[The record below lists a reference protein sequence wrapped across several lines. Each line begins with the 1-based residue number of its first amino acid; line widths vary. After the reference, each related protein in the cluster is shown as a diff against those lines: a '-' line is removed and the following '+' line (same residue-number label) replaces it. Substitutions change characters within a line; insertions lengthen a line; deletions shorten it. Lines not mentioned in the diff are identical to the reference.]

1 MDELQKIDAIRS
13 RTGVSYRQA
22 REALAAVGGDV
33 VQALI
38 YLEENRIEPEGEAE
52 SELRSRGRELA
63 EKVQQRSQE
72 LVGQLKG
79 MVARSQETKIKIKQ
93 GDKTVLE
100 VPAAVG
106 ALGVLGALASSE
118 LAILAALGG
127 MTALA
132 KKYSLEIDRPGEKN
146 DLVSGQDDF

>member
-38 YLEENRIEPEGEAE
+38 YLEESHVEPEEN
-52 SELRSRGRELA
+52 LQRKGRELA
-63 EKVQQRSQE
+63 GKFQQRGQE

-79 MVARSQETKIKIKQ
+79 IVAKSQETKIKIKQ

-132 KKYSLEIDRPGEKN
+132 KKYSLEIDRPEEKN
-146 DLVSGQDDF
+146 DDVLGQDDL